1 MFSYFPTNNIQ
12 ISQFKL
18 SFSRLILQDARPRP
32 KRLRHRPVEEQNNKS
47 NSDTN
52 LQTGH
57 TDNLH
62 AHVFI
67 MHLSRWLV
75 FVNKANK
82 VQSAD
87 DV

>member
-1 MFSYFPTNNIQ
+1 MHDHEHDHSDYHLLDVYHIAFVVFFFN
-12 ISQFKL
+12 
-18 SFSRLILQDARPRP
+18 RPRP
-32 KRLRHRPVEEQNNKS
+32 VEQENNKS
-47 NSDTN
+47 NNDTN

-57 TDNLH
+57 TDNVH
-62 AHVFI
+62 VHVFI
-67 MHLSRWLV
+67 MHLFRWLV

>member
-1 MFSYFPTNNIQ
+1 MHEHDQSDYHLLDVYHIAFVVFFFNR
-12 ISQFKL
+12 
-18 SFSRLILQDARPRP
+18 SRL
-32 KRLRHRPVEEQNNKS
+32 VEQENNKS
-47 NSDTN
+47 NNDTN

-57 TDNLH
+57 TDNVH
-62 AHVFI
+62 VHVFI
-67 MHLSRWLV
+67 MHLFRWLV

>member
-1 MFSYFPTNNIQ
+1 MHDHDHDHSDYHLLDVYHIAFVVFFFNWS
-12 ISQFKL
+12 
-18 SFSRLILQDARPRP
+18 
-32 KRLRHRPVEEQNNKS
+32 RPVGQENNKS
-47 NSDTN
+47 NNDTN